1 MTLIDLTL
9 RASEID
15 AVMPGDGV
23 EEGWVIAPA
32 GYAPPLG
39 ESVLLRVRA
48 PAAPEG
54 VFLDAVVQWRRA
66 QAVGSQPAGVGLRVM
81 SHSLARWR
89 FLRGLTRPSVAAD
102 RRASP
107 RLPTRVAVILVTA
120 PRGSTRIY
128 PCSVTDVSLD
138 GAALAMNHRLE
149 PGEQGRCEWA
159 VGALTFA
166 VQFSVVWSAVGRLGI
181 RLVDPPPSARGAWLQ
196 LVEAAASALEGRRLI
211 PSPMR
216 AASNRATVRTTG
228 ASAVGGVGSARGTQG
243 AVPDRA
249 AVELAPTSARRR
261 DPRSG

>member
-1 MTLIDLTL
+1 
-9 RASEID
+9 
-15 AVMPGDGV
+15 
-23 EEGWVIAPA
+23 
-32 GYAPPLG
+32 
-39 ESVLLRVRA
+39 
-48 PAAPEG
+48 
-54 VFLDAVVQWRRA
+54 
-66 QAVGSQPAGVGLRVM
+66 
-81 SHSLARWR
+81 
-89 FLRGLTRPSVAAD
+89 
-102 RRASP
+102 
-107 RLPTRVAVILVTA
+107 VILVTA

-228 ASAVGGVGSARGTQG
+228 ASAVVGVGSARGTQG

>member
-1 MTLIDLTL
+1 MTLLDLTL

-23 EEGWVIAPA
+23 EEGWVIAPV
-32 GYAPPLG
+32 GYSPPLG
-39 ESVLLRVRA
+39 ESVLLRVRT
-48 PAAPEG
+48 PTMPEG

-66 QAVGSQPAGVGLRVM
+66 QPVGGQPAGVGLRVM

-89 FLRGLTRPSVAAD
+89 FLRGLARATSALD

-128 PCSVTDVSLD
+128 PCSLTDISAE

-166 VQFSVVWSAVGRLGI
+166 VQFTVKWSSVGRLGI
-181 RLVDPPPSARGAWLQ
+181 CLADPSPTARSAWLQ
-196 LVEAAASALEGRRLI
+196 LVEAAASALEARRLS
-211 PSPMR
+211 PSPPRSNTAR
-216 AASNRATVRTTG
+216 AAARPVTSPTQGV
-228 ASAVGGVGSARGTQG
+228 AVSGRPNQG

>member
-9 RASEID
+9 RATDVD

-23 EEGWVIAPA
+23 EEGWVIAPP

-39 ESVLLRVRA
+39 ESVLLRLRA
-48 PAAPEG
+48 PSAPEG
-54 VFLDAVVQWRRA
+54 VFLDAVVQWRRP
-66 QAVGSQPAGVGLRVM
+66 QPVGAQPAGVGLRVM
-81 SHSLARWR
+81 SHSLPRWR
-89 FLRGLTRPSVAAD
+89 FLRGLARATRAVD

-128 PCSVTDVSLD
+128 PCSLTDVSVE

-166 VQFSVVWSAVGRLGI
+166 VQFTVMWSAVGRLGI
-181 RLVDPPPSARGAWLQ
+181 RLADPSPSARGAWLQ
-196 LVEAAASALEGRRLI
+196 LVEAAESALESRRMQPL
-211 PSPMR
+211 PSRTSAARALVRP
-216 AASNRATVRTTG
+216 AASPAHEAPSSPRPAQ
-228 ASAVGGVGSARGTQG
+228 GT
-243 AVPDRA
+243 VPDRA
-249 AVELAPTSARRR
+249 AVELTPSSARRR

>member
-15 AVMPGDGV
+15 AVMPRDGV
-23 EEGWVIAPA
+23 EEGWVIAPS
-32 GYAPPLG
+32 GYGAPLG
-39 ESVLLRVRA
+39 ESVVLRLRV
-48 PAAPEG
+48 PSVPDG
-54 VFLDAVVQWRRA
+54 VFVDAVVQWRRP
-66 QAVGSQPAGVGLRVM
+66 QSVGAQPAGVGLRVM

-89 FLRGLTRPSVAAD
+89 FLRRVGGASQPAE

-128 PCSVTDVSLD
+128 PCSLTDVSVD

-166 VQFSVVWSAVGRLGI
+166 VQFTVMWSLVGRLGI
-181 RLVDPPPSARGAWLQ
+181 RLVDPSPSARSAWLQ
-196 LVEAAASALEGRRLI
+196 LVEAADSALEARRLS
-211 PSPMR
+211 PSPTR
-216 AASNRATVRTTG
+216 AASARMGPRLATSPTH
-228 ASAVGGVGSARGTQG
+228 GVTVSARPAQG

>member
-15 AVMPGDGV
+15 GVMPGDGV
-23 EEGWVIAPA
+23 EEGWVIAPG
-32 GYAPPLG
+32 GYAPQLG
-39 ESVLLRVRA
+39 ESVLLRLRA
-48 PAAPEG
+48 PAAPDG
-54 VFLDAVVQWRRA
+54 VFLDAVVQWRRS

-89 FLRGLTRPSVAAD
+89 FLRGLARPTVSAE
-102 RRASP
+102 RRAAP

-128 PCSVTDVSLD
+128 PCSVTDVSVD

-166 VQFSVVWSAVGRLGI
+166 VQFVVVWSATGRLGI
-181 RLVDPPPSARGAWLQ
+181 RLADPPPSAPP
-196 LVEAAASALEGRRLI
+196 AA
-211 PSPMR
+211 
-216 AASNRATVRTTG
+216 
-228 ASAVGGVGSARGTQG
+228 
-243 AVPDRA
+243 
-249 AVELAPTSARRR
+249 
-261 DPRSG
+261 

>member
-9 RASEID
+9 RASDVD
-15 AVMPGDGV
+15 AAMPGDGV
-23 EEGWVIAPA
+23 EEGWVIAPV

-81 SHSLARWR
+81 SHSLGRWR
-89 FLRGLTRPSVAAD
+89 FLRGLARPAIAAD

-128 PCSVTDVSLD
+128 PCSVTDVSVD

-181 RLVDPPPSARGAWLQ
+181 RLADPTPSARSAWLQ
-196 LVEAAASALEGRRLI
+196 LVEAAASALEAQRLS
-211 PSPMR
+211 PSFTRPASTR
-216 AASNRATVRTTG
+216 AAVRPAG
-228 ASAVGGVGSARGTQG
+228 SPVGGAAVSARGTQG

-249 AVELAPTSARRR
+249 VVELAPTSARRR